1 MTKSNTKAWFPGSL
15 FLGGKDDTIT
25 SSGVHLQPYS
35 WQANTDTTGFWK
47 IWKSPP
53 GPNGSPAM
61 ASPWVFVEVM
71 HKAKNCLYFWIAWH
85 ASFCFILLHSASSSS
100 LPWLRYASILGRE
113 AQISTWPGGLSTKSG
128 EHPGLPFTYL
138 SHGRVWHHRLVDPS
152 LSRHVWNI
160 WPRHTYPGCRKPRP
174 SCGRP
179 LHQRISKREMGWNGS
194 SSNFRTQNASV
205 LVLVLDGGVLSHQ
218 RIGILRMQMIW
229 EQHLLSGQAGSVFS
243 PRDSVSHNLPAKC
256 FNMAW
261 FNMV

>member
-1 MTKSNTKAWFPGSL
+1 MPENSVGEASSIIYSHPSISNIVTPQILEYIGTRNDQIQYKSMVSEIFILRWKGLYNYFFWCSPTA
-15 FLGGKDDTIT
+15 
-25 SSGVHLQPYS
+25 LQPFS
-35 WQANTDTTGFWK
+35 ANTDTTGFWK
-47 IWKSPP
+47 SP

-85 ASFCFILLHSASSSS
+85 ASSGVHSASSSS

-179 LHQRISKREMGWNGS
+179 LHQRISKREMDMVWS
-194 SSNFRTQNASV
+194 C
-205 LVLVLDGGVLSHQ
+205 LVQLQ
-218 RIGILRMQMIW
+218 Y
-229 EQHLLSGQAGSVFS
+229 
-243 PRDSVSHNLPAKC
+243 LPATSEHKMLLC
-256 FNMAW
+256 LHLSW
-261 FNMV
+261 MVECRVSGLGFFECRW